1 MADPSRPG
9 GGATVTVPRTR
20 SETRTRRP
28 ELFKVL
34 LHNDDY
40 TTQEFVDFVL
50 INVFNH
56 DPETAHRI
64 MLNVHMRGVGVA
76 GIYPLEIAETK
87 AGKATALAREQE
99 YPLLITIEPE

>member
-1 MADPSRPG
+1 MADPTRPEDG
-9 GGATVTVPRTR
+9 GTVTVPKTR
-20 SETRTRRP
+20 SETRTRLP
-28 ELFKVL
+28 DLYKVL

-50 INVFNH
+50 VNIFNH
-56 DPETAHRI
+56 DAETAHRI

-76 GIYPLEIAETK
+76 GIYPWEIAETK
-87 AGKATALAREQE
+87 AARATSLAREQE